1 MAGALSGASQVPDV
15 TAPLRT
21 STLDMP
27 REEWLALRSTG
38 IGSSDAASVVG
49 LNPWKTNFQLFEE
62 KTGLREPD
70 DLSDNEAVRW
80 GTILEEPIAQ
90 EFATRTGRKIRK
102 VNALLRHAQHPFM
115 IANLDREIV
124 AENGGKPEILECKT
138 AGYWAAR
145 SEAWGVAGT
154 DQIEEHYLIQVMHQ
168 LAVTGRDVAHLAV
181 LFSGQQFQ
189 MYRVE
194 RNDTL
199 IAALI
204 EKEREFWDQV
214 EKRIAPTILDL
225 ADARRAFPIS
235 QEGEIEANGP
245 IFTAYLQLR
254 EAKRLETAAKADV
267 KRLQGIIGGYMG
279 ERDTLMRA
287 GTKLLT
293 WKTVERKGFTVAPS
307 TSRQFRLIGEAEG
320 EPL

>member
-1 MAGALSGASQVPDV
+1 MAGALSGFTM

-21 STLDMP
+21 STLDMS
-27 REEWLALRSTG
+27 REDWLALRNTG

-49 LNPWKTNFQLFEE
+49 LNPYKTNFQLFEE
-62 KTGLREPD
+62 KTGLREPE
-70 DLSDNEAVRW
+70 DLSDKEAVHW
-80 GTILEEPIAQ
+80 GTVLEEPIAQ
-90 EFATRTGRKIRK
+90 EFARRTGRRIRRI
-102 VNALLRHAQHPFM
+102 NAVLRHPQYQFM
-115 IANLDREIV
+115 IANLDREV
-124 AENGGKPEILECKT
+124 TAENGGKPEILECKT
-138 AGYWAAR
+138 AGFWAAK
-145 SEAWGVAGT
+145 SEAWGVGGT
-154 DQIEEHYLIQVMHQ
+154 DQIEERYLIQVMHQ

-194 RNDTL
+194 RDDKL

-235 QEGEIEANGP
+235 QQGEIEANAS
-245 IFTAYLQLR
+245 IFSAYLELR
-254 EAKRLETAAKADV
+254 DAKRIEASAKAEI
-267 KRLQGIIGGYMG
+267 KRLQGLIAGYMG
-279 ERDTLMRA
+279 ERDTLVRA
-287 GTKLLT
+287 GNRLLT

-307 TSRQFRLIGEAEG
+307 TQRVFRLCGEAEG
-320 EPL
+320 ES